1 MIRLCVW
8 ANTQLLGWFGHEAG
22 HYFFQYDQDWLKSDR
37 AYVLSPQ
44 FVLQPEPHWGEP
56 VKTFFANLLP
66 EGAALE
72 EILSTMHMRQAS
84 TFEIVGQLGQELP
97 GVLSVRAEGMMP
109 TGQSRYSPLNKE
121 TLSQRI
127 KDRDQHKP
135 LLTSN
140 DQSSM
145 SLPGAQDK
153 LGLRYDVLRDRLY
166 DSVGSTPTTHIA
178 KPDTRLVK
186 YQPSAINEY
195 LCMRLAAAIKLPVPP
210 VHLIQVPE
218 TVYIVQRYD
227 RIVSDGNLRCLHQVD
242 GCQLLGLGQDWK
254 YERQGL
260 VSLKRLVDALRSL
273 KLPAKDLLSFQRWVM
288 FNFLIGNSDA
298 HAKNVSVLIDET
310 GYALAP
316 FYDLLCVQVYGDE
329 RLALYIGDDDQ
340 YASVGA
346 HSWEAFC
353 EDCGFGVKSTLALF
367 RKMALE
373 IPKAWANVV
382 AQTESDFVL
391 TGSEKTLIKD
401 MTQVIEKNGMAA
413 RSSIRFSFGGIRLV
427 PHA

>member
-1 MIRLCVW
+1 MIRLRVW
-8 ANTQLLGWFGHEAG
+8 ANELPMGWFGHEAG
-22 HYFFQYDQDWLKSDR
+22 QYFFQYDEDWLNSGH
-37 AYVLSPQ
+37 AYALAPQ
-44 FVLQPEPHWGEP
+44 FVLRSEPHLGEP
-56 VKTFFANLLP
+56 VKIFFANLLP

-72 EILSTMHMRQAS
+72 EILSAIHMRDAS
-84 TFEIVGQLGQELP
+84 PFEIIGQLGEELP
-97 GVLSVRAEGMMP
+97 GVLSVRAEGNVP
-109 TGQSRYSPLNKE
+109 SGLQQYSPLTKE
-121 TLSQRI
+121 ALSQRI
-127 KDRDQHKP
+127 KARDMQKP

-153 LGLRYDVLRDRLY
+153 LGLRYDARRDRLY

-186 YQPSAINEY
+186 FQPSAINEY

-227 RIVSDGNLRCLHQVD
+227 RIVSGEVVKCLHQVD

-260 VSLKRLVDALRSL
+260 VSLKRIVEALRGL
-273 KLPAKDLLSFQRWVM
+273 QLPAKDLLSFQRWVM
-288 FNFLIGNSDA
+288 FNYLIGNSDA
-298 HAKNVSVLIDET
+298 HAKNISVLIDET

-316 FYDLLCVQVYGDE
+316 FYDLLCVQVYGDDT
-329 RLALYIGDDDQ
+329 LALYIGDENR

-353 EDCGFGVKSTLALF
+353 EDCGFSVKATMTLF
-367 RKMALE
+367 RKMAQDVA
-373 IPKAWANVV
+373 KAWAKVS
-382 AQTESDFVL
+382 AQATADFAL
-391 TGSEKTLIKD
+391 SQSELGLIQSITK
-401 MTQVIEKNGMAA
+401 VIETNCSAA
-413 RSSIRFSFGGIRLV
+413 LSMTTKR
-427 PHA
+427 

>member
-1 MIRLCVW
+1 MIRLRVW
-8 ANTQLLGWFGHEAG
+8 ANELPMGWFGHEAG
-22 HYFFQYDQDWLKSDR
+22 QYFFQYDADWLNSAK
-37 AYVLSPQ
+37 AYVLAPQ
-44 FVLQPEPHWGEP
+44 FSLRPEPHLGES

-72 EILSTMHMRQAS
+72 EILSAMHMRDAS
-84 TFEIVGQLGQELP
+84 PFEIMGQMGEELP
-97 GVLSVRAEGMMP
+97 GVLSVRAEGHVP
-109 TGQSRYSPLNKE
+109 SGLQQYSPLTQE

-127 KDRDQHKP
+127 KDRHLQKP

-153 LGLRYDVLRDRLY
+153 LGLRYDARRNRLY
-166 DSVGSTPTTHIA
+166 DSVASTPTTHIA

-186 YQPSAINEY
+186 FQPSAINEY
-195 LCMRLAAAIKLPVPP
+195 LCMRLAATIGLPVSR

-227 RIVSDGNLRCLHQVD
+227 RILSGDTVKCLHQVD

-260 VSLKRLVDALRSL
+260 VSLKRIAAALRGL
-273 KLPAKDLLSFQRWVM
+273 QLPAKDLLNFQRWVM
-288 FNFLIGNSDA
+288 FNYLIGNSDA
-298 HAKNVSVLIDET
+298 HAKNISVLIDEA

-316 FYDLLCVQVYGDE
+316 FYDLLCVQVYGDDH
-329 RLALYIGDDDQ
+329 LALYIGDDDQ
-340 YASVGA
+340 YKSVGA

-353 EDCGFGVKSTLALF
+353 EDCGFSVKPTLTLLA
-367 RKMALE
+367 KMANDVA
-373 IPKAWANVV
+373 KAWMTVTAQATTDFALSPSEV
-382 AQTESDFVL
+382 ALIQTI
-391 TGSEKTLIKD
+391 TR
-401 MTQVIEKNGMAA
+401 VIETHCSAA
-413 RSSIRFSFGGIRLV
+413 VSMTAKR
-427 PHA
+427 

>member
-1 MIRLCVW
+1 MIRLRVW
-8 ANTQLLGWFGHEAG
+8 ANDQALGWFGHEARQ
-22 HYFFQYDQDWLKSDR
+22 YFFQYDPSWLASPR
-37 AYVLSPQ
+37 AHVLAPQ
-44 FVLQPEPHWGEP
+44 FALRPEPHVGEP

-66 EGAALE
+66 EGAALQ
-72 EILSTMHMRQAS
+72 EILSAMHMRDAS

-97 GVLSVRAEGMMP
+97 GVLSVRAEGNAP
-109 TGQSRYSPLNKE
+109 SGQQQYSVLSPE
-121 TLSQRI
+121 VLSQRI
-127 KDRDQHKP
+127 QDRELQKP

-153 LGLRYDVLRDRLY
+153 LGLRYDARRGRLY

-178 KPDTRLVK
+178 KPDTRLLRF
-186 YQPSAINEY
+186 QPSAINEY
-195 LCMRLAAAIKLPVPP
+195 LCMRLAAAIKLPVPA
-210 VHLIQVPE
+210 VHLLQVPE

-227 RIVSDGNLRCLHQVD
+227 RVMVDGRVQCLHQVD

-260 VSLKRLVDALRSL
+260 VSLQRIAAALRGL
-273 KLPAKDLLSFQRWVM
+273 PLPAKDLLSFQRWVM
-288 FNFLIGNSDA
+288 FNYLIGNSDA
-298 HAKNVSVLIDET
+298 HAKNISVLIDET

-329 RLALYIGDDDQ
+329 RLALYIGDDDR
-340 YASVGA
+340 YASIGA

-353 EDCGFGVKSTLALF
+353 QDCGFGVKPTLALF

-373 IPKAWANVV
+373 VPKAWTSVT
-382 AQTESDFVL
+382 AQAEAELALSAKELALVEAITR
-391 TGSEKTLIKD
+391 
-401 MTQVIEKNGMAA
+401 VIEGNCAA
-413 RSSIRFSFGGIRLV
+413 AVSMTE
-427 PHA
+427 

>member
-1 MIRLCVW
+1 MIRLRVW
-8 ANTQLLGWFGHEAG
+8 ANELPMGWFGHEAG
-22 HYFFQYDQDWLKSDR
+22 QYFFQYDEDWLNSGH
-37 AYVLSPQ
+37 AYALAPQ
-44 FVLQPEPHWGEP
+44 FVLRSEPHFGEP
-56 VKTFFANLLP
+56 VKIFFANLLP

-72 EILSTMHMRQAS
+72 EILSAIHMRDAS
-84 TFEIVGQLGQELP
+84 PFEIIGQLGEELP
-97 GVLSVRAEGMMP
+97 GVLSVRAEGNVP
-109 TGQSRYSPLNKE
+109 SGLQQYSPLTKE
-121 TLSQRI
+121 ALSQRI
-127 KDRDQHKP
+127 KARDMQKP

-153 LGLRYDVLRDRLY
+153 LGLRYDARRDRLY

-186 YQPSAINEY
+186 FQPSAINEY

-227 RIVSDGNLRCLHQVD
+227 RIVSGEVVKCLHQVD

-260 VSLKRLVDALRSL
+260 VSLKRIVEALRGL
-273 KLPAKDLLSFQRWVM
+273 QLPAKDLLSFQRWVM
-288 FNFLIGNSDA
+288 FNYLIGNSDA
-298 HAKNVSVLIDET
+298 HAKNISVLIDET

-316 FYDLLCVQVYGDE
+316 FYDLLCVQVYGDDT
-329 RLALYIGDDDQ
+329 LALYIGDENR

-353 EDCGFGVKSTLALF
+353 EDCGFSVKATMTLF
-367 RKMALE
+367 RKMAQDVA
-373 IPKAWANVV
+373 KAWAKVS
-382 AQTESDFVL
+382 AQATADFAL
-391 TGSEKTLIKD
+391 SQSELGLIQSITK
-401 MTQVIEKNGMAA
+401 VIETNCSAA
-413 RSSIRFSFGGIRLV
+413 LSMTTKR
-427 PHA
+427 

>member
-1 MIRLCVW
+1 MIRLRVW
-8 ANTQLLGWFGHEAG
+8 ANELPMGWFGHEAG
-22 HYFFQYDQDWLKSDR
+22 QYFFQYDKDWLNSGH
-37 AYVLSPQ
+37 AYALAPQ
-44 FVLQPEPHWGEP
+44 FVLRPEPHLGEP
-56 VKTFFANLLP
+56 VKIFFANLLP

-72 EILSTMHMRQAS
+72 EILSAIHMRDAS
-84 TFEIVGQLGQELP
+84 PFEIIGQLGEELP
-97 GVLSVRAEGMMP
+97 GVLSVRAEGNVP
-109 TGQSRYSPLNKE
+109 SGLQQYSPLTKE
-121 TLSQRI
+121 ALSQRI
-127 KDRDQHKP
+127 KARDQQKP

-153 LGLRYDVLRDRLY
+153 LGLRYDARRDRLY

-186 YQPSAINEY
+186 FQPSAINEY
-195 LCMRLAAAIKLPVPP
+195 LCMRLAAAVKLPVPP

-227 RIVSDGNLRCLHQVD
+227 RIVSGEVVKCLHQVD

-260 VSLKRLVDALRSL
+260 VSLKRIVQALRGL
-273 KLPAKDLLSFQRWVM
+273 QLPAKDLLSFQRWVM
-288 FNFLIGNSDA
+288 FNYLIGNSDA
-298 HAKNVSVLIDET
+298 HAKNISVLIDET

-316 FYDLLCVQVYGDE
+316 FYDLLCVQVYGDDT
-329 RLALYIGDDDQ
+329 LALYIGDENR

-353 EDCGFGVKSTLALF
+353 EDCRFSVKATMTLF
-367 RKMALE
+367 RKMAQDVA
-373 IPKAWANVV
+373 KAWAKVC
-382 AQTESDFVL
+382 AQATADFAL
-391 TGSEKTLIKD
+391 SQSELGLIQSITK
-401 MTQVIEKNGMAA
+401 VIETNCLAA
-413 RSSIRFSFGGIRLV
+413 LSMTTKR
-427 PHA
+427 

>member
-1 MIRLCVW
+1 MIRLRVW
-8 ANTQLLGWFGHEAG
+8 ANELPMGWFGHEAG
-22 HYFFQYDQDWLKSDR
+22 QYFFQYDEDWLNSGH
-37 AYVLSPQ
+37 AYALAPQ
-44 FVLQPEPHWGEP
+44 FVLRSEPHFGEP
-56 VKTFFANLLP
+56 VKIFFANLLP

-72 EILSTMHMRQAS
+72 EILSAIHMRDAS
-84 TFEIVGQLGQELP
+84 PFEIIGQLGEELP
-97 GVLSVRAEGMMP
+97 GVLSVRAEGNVP
-109 TGQSRYSPLNKE
+109 SGLQQYSPLTKE
-121 TLSQRI
+121 ALSQRI
-127 KDRDQHKP
+127 KARHQQKP

-153 LGLRYDVLRDRLY
+153 LGLRYDARRDRLY

-186 YQPSAINEY
+186 FQPSAINEY

-227 RIVSDGNLRCLHQVD
+227 RIVSGEVVKCLHQVD

-260 VSLKRLVDALRSL
+260 VSLKRIVEALRGL
-273 KLPAKDLLSFQRWVM
+273 QLPAKDLLSFQRWVM
-288 FNFLIGNSDA
+288 FNYLIGNSDA
-298 HAKNVSVLIDET
+298 HAKNISVLIDET

-316 FYDLLCVQVYGDE
+316 FYDLLCVQVYGDDT
-329 RLALYIGDDDQ
+329 LALYIGDENR

-353 EDCGFGVKSTLALF
+353 EDCGFSVKATMTLF
-367 RKMALE
+367 RKMAQDVA
-373 IPKAWANVV
+373 KAWAKVS
-382 AQTESDFVL
+382 AQATADFAL
-391 TGSEKTLIKD
+391 SQSELGLIQSITK
-401 MTQVIEKNGMAA
+401 VIETNCSAA
-413 RSSIRFSFGGIRLV
+413 LSMTTKR
-427 PHA
+427 

>member
-1 MIRLCVW
+1 MIRLRVW
-8 ANTQLLGWFGHEAG
+8 ANELPMGWFGHEAG
-22 HYFFQYDQDWLKSDR
+22 QYFFQYDEDWLNSGH
-37 AYVLSPQ
+37 AYALAPQ
-44 FVLQPEPHWGEP
+44 FVLRSEPHFGEP
-56 VKTFFANLLP
+56 VKIFFANLLP

-72 EILSTMHMRQAS
+72 EILSAIHMRDAS
-84 TFEIVGQLGQELP
+84 PFEIIGQLGEELP
-97 GVLSVRAEGMMP
+97 GVLSVRAEGNVP
-109 TGQSRYSPLNKE
+109 SGLQQYSPLTKE
-121 TLSQRI
+121 ALSQRI
-127 KDRDQHKP
+127 KARDMQKP

-153 LGLRYDVLRDRLY
+153 LGLRYDARRDRLY

-186 YQPSAINEY
+186 FQPSAINEY

-227 RIVSDGNLRCLHQVD
+227 RIVSGEVVKCLHQVD

-260 VSLKRLVDALRSL
+260 VSFKRIVEALRGL
-273 KLPAKDLLSFQRWVM
+273 QLPAKDLLSFQRWVM
-288 FNFLIGNSDA
+288 FNYLIGNSDA
-298 HAKNVSVLIDET
+298 HAKNISVLIDET

-316 FYDLLCVQVYGDE
+316 FYDLLCVQVYGDDT
-329 RLALYIGDDDQ
+329 LALYIGDENR

-353 EDCGFGVKSTLALF
+353 EDCGFSVKATMTLF
-367 RKMALE
+367 RKMAQDVA
-373 IPKAWANVV
+373 KAWAKVS
-382 AQTESDFVL
+382 AQATADFAL
-391 TGSEKTLIKD
+391 SQSELGLIQSITK
-401 MTQVIEKNGMAA
+401 VIETNCSAA
-413 RSSIRFSFGGIRLV
+413 LSMTTKR
-427 PHA
+427 